1 LAKRQALVRLQRHL
15 WLKLSG
21 QAQQEWFGGNAM
33 TVNDPL
39 TEQIIGCCYRVANEL
54 GYGFLEKVYENGLAH
69 EFRKARVAFE
79 QQKGIEVFYDGF
91 NVGHFVADL
100 VVENRVIVELKAA
113 QAIDDAHVAQCLHY
127 LKATGREVCLL
138 VNFGKNKVEVR
149 RFVLSRGGRG
159 GELELDVKD
168 IL

>member
-1 LAKRQALVRLQRHL
+1 LPKGKVLVRLKKHL
-15 WLKLSG
+15 RLKLSG
-21 QAQQEWFGGNAM
+21 QAQQEWIGGSAM

-54 GYGFLEKVYENGLAH
+54 GYGFLEQVYENAIAH

-79 QQKGIEVFYDGF
+79 QQKGIEVFYDEV
-91 NVGHFVADL
+91 NVGNFVADL

-127 LKATGREVCLL
+127 LKATGLEVCLL
-138 VNFGKNKVEVR
+138 VNFGKSKVEVR
-149 RFVLSRGGRG
+149 RFVLSRGGRR
-159 GELELDVKD
+159 GEMELDVKD

>member
-1 LAKRQALVRLQRHL
+1 
-15 WLKLSG
+15 
-21 QAQQEWFGGNAM
+21 M

-54 GYGFLEKVYENGLAH
+54 GYGFLEKVYENALAH
-69 EFRKARVAFE
+69 EFRKARV
-79 QQKGIEVFYDGF
+79 
-91 NVGHFVADL
+91 NVGNFVADL

-127 LKATGREVCLL
+127 LKATGLEVCLL

-149 RFVLSRGGRG
+149 RFVLSQGGRR
-159 GELELDVKD
+159 GEMELDVKD